1 MNGEGKINMNKSIL
15 ETLAAIEKGV
25 TYARDE
31 LAKQPRN
38 LEVYEVLRADADAL
52 SVLIESAKNVKQLNK
67 LNVTVG

>member
-1 MNGEGKINMNKSIL
+1 MVRGKINMNKSIL

>member
-1 MNGEGKINMNKSIL
+1 MNKSIL

-38 LEVYEVLRADADAL
+38 LEVYEVLRADADVL

>member
-1 MNGEGKINMNKSIL
+1 MVRGKINMNKSIL

-25 TYARDE
+25 TYARNE

>member
-1 MNGEGKINMNKSIL
+1 MNKSIL

-25 TYARDE
+25 TYARNE